1 MGKCEQCGGNEVIII
16 DPDQPVP
23 CWCVMRMLQDPS
35 WTAAAVADLKR
46 RGFRALHLEIAK
58 KLLS

>member
-23 CWCVMRMLQDPS
+23 CWCVMRMLQEE
-35 WTAAAVADLKR
+35 
-46 RGFRALHLEIAK
+46 RALVNELQASLRYLTEIFNLNGSDK
-58 KLLS
+58 D